1 LGVYLS
7 SLGRIAEAILEFDE
21 EKLLKEVKEA
31 LDSGLDPV
39 KVLEEGVAAGLRKV
53 GELFEK
59 GELFLMH
66 VVVAAEAAKKAI
78 EELIEPK
85 IMEKGEKRK
94 GLGKVVIGTVAGD
107 IHDIGKNIVAAML
120 TAAGFEV
127 YDLGKDVPVEKF
139 IEKAREVQADIIAA
153 SALLSTSMPVQR
165 EIVKALE
172 EASLKGRI
180 KVMVGGAPV
189 TEEWAREI
197 GADGYGA
204 DAVEAVEVAKKLVG
218 VEC

>member
-1 LGVYLS
+1 MCLS
-7 SLGRIAEAILEFDE
+7 SLSRVAEAILEFDE
-21 EKLLKEVKEA
+21 EKLLKEVRAA
-31 LDSGLDPV
+31 LDRGFDPV
-39 KVLEEGVAAGLRKV
+39 EVLEEGIAAGLRRV

-85 IMEKGEKRK
+85 IMERGEKRK
-94 GLGKVVIGTVAGD
+94 GLGRVVIGTVAGD

-120 TAAGFEV
+120 TASGFEV

-139 IEKAREVQADIIAA
+139 IEKAKEVKADIVAA
-153 SALLSTSMPVQR
+153 SALLSTSMPVQH

-172 EASLKGRI
+172 EAGLRDKV

-204 DAVEAVEVAKKLVG
+204 DAVEAVKVAKKLIG

>member
-1 LGVYLS
+1 MS

-165 EIVKALE
+165 EIVNALE

>member
-1 LGVYLS
+1 MGVYLS

>member
-1 LGVYLS
+1 VYLS

-165 EIVKALE
+165 EIVNALE

>member
-1 LGVYLS
+1 MS